1 MKRLGDTSFKQLG
14 KEFREQLTNDNV
26 FNGAAALAYYWTLAI
41 FPALIFLLSLI
52 PYLPIDDLDSAIMDL
67 LHQALPGEAAG
78 ALTENVQ
85 RLANERQGGLLSLG
99 LLGTL
104 WAASS
109 GMYAIMQQLNI
120 TYGVKE
126 GRSFIKARGV
136 ALLLTLLFGVLILGA
151 FTLVVL
157 GGVIQN
163 WLASTLG
170 QSEALLFAFSAARWV
185 IIVMALLL
193 GFALMYYLGP
203 NTKQQFKWI
212 TPGSVVGVLML
223 TLASLVFRFYV
234 ANFGQYDATY
244 GSLGAMIILMLWLYI
259 AGLVLLAGSEVNVV
273 YEQHLP
279 EGKVRGEKHPGERR
293 ADTGL
298 PSSTDQPALSGR

>member
-1 MKRLGDTSFKQLG
+1 MRRLAETPFKQLFQ
-14 KEFREQLTNDNV
+14 EFRAQLTNDNV

-52 PYLPIDDLDSAIMDL
+52 PYLPVEDLDRAIMDL
-67 LHQALPGEAAG
+67 LHQALPGEAAQ
-78 ALTENVQ
+78 ALTSNVE
-85 RLANERQGGLLSLG
+85 RLVNQRQGGLLSLG

-126 GRSFIKARGV
+126 GRSFFKARGV
-136 ALLLTLLFGVLILGA
+136 ALLLTLLFGVLVLGA

-157 GGVIQN
+157 GGVIQD
-163 WLASTLG
+163 WVASALG
-170 QSEALLFAFSAARWV
+170 FAAARWA
-185 IIVMALLL
+185 IIVLTLLL

-203 NTKQQFKWI
+203 NAKQKFRWI
-212 TPGSVVGVLML
+212 TPGSVVGVLLL
-223 TLASLVFRFYV
+223 TLASLAFRFYV
-234 ANFGQYDATY
+234 TNFGQYDATY

-279 EGKVRGEKHPGERR
+279 EGKTRGEKRPGEH
-293 ADTGL
+293 AGAQL